1 MHRNGGTPGGE
12 ARRRHLPAL
21 LDLLFPGL
29 GHLFAGRRR
38 RAALFGLPVIGAIV
52 IGALIV
58 ASTSIPRLA
67 ATLFNPAVLWALLA
81 LQPLFL
87 VWRLLAVAA
96 SLWDPS
102 LPRPGRV
109 EAIPIVAILALAV
122 VAPQAY
128 AGYATEVAR
137 ETADEIF
144 AEPSST
150 ALAGPLP
157 SAEPDPSFLIPAS
170 ASPSATASLSPSPTP
185 AVPRVNVLLV
195 GVDAGVGRNTYL
207 TDTMIVASLDPT
219 TKTVSMVSVP
229 RDMVDVPLPDGR
241 RSRARSTALSRTPA
255 TILGSSP
262 DPTGPASTSCVG
274 RSANCSASTSDIT
287 PRSPS
292 RASSTSST
300 SSAG

>member
-150 ALAGPLP
+150 ARW
-157 SAEPDPSFLIPAS
+157 PDRSQAPNRIRAS
-170 ASPSATASLSPSPTP
+170 SSRHRL
-185 AVPRVNVLLV
+185 R
-195 GVDAGVGRNTYL
+195 
-207 TDTMIVASLDPT
+207 
-219 TKTVSMVSVP
+219 
-229 RDMVDVPLPDGR
+229 
-241 RSRARSTALSRTPA
+241 RARRRVRRRRRRP
-255 TILGSSP
+255 P
-262 DPTGPASTSCVG
+262 FPASTSC
-274 RSANCSASTSDIT
+274 SSAST
-287 PRSPS
+287 
-292 RASSTSST
+292 RASVATRTSPT
-300 SSAG
+300 R